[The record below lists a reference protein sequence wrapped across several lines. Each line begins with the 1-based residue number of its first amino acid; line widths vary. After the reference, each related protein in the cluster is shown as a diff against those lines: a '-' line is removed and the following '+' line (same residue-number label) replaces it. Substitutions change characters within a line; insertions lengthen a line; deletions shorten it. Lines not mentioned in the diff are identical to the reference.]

1 MTAADVASANKHED
15 IVSLVTESSPTDP
28 VTQDNDELQVRI
40 STW

>member
-15 IVSLVTESSPTDP
+15 IVSLVTESSP